1 MSCVSWRLARVV
13 RILEPLKSVLLHM
26 LSLHVLCLLSAA
38 AELLLDDE
46 CAGADCAFSALQLQQ
61 RQLGVSSCANQ
72 TDCDSNRTC
81 VFKEDKTWSQ
91 CVPLDDKT
99 FQQECRFWD
108 RKMRL
113 AAINATK
120 ILCDSVKCE
129 YDQELS

>member
-1 MSCVSWRLARVV
+1 MR
-13 RILEPLKSVLLHM
+13 
-26 LSLHVLCLLSAA
+26 SLHLLYWLAA
-38 AELLLDDE
+38 AELLED
-46 CAGADCAFSALQLQQ
+46 DCASGDCALSFLQR

-72 TDCDSNRTC
+72 TECDSNRTC

-129 YDQELS
+129 YDQERMRIGVYMALRPFDSKIAAVLPYSYRN